1 MLHRKML
8 QSKKEVKMLVIAVL
22 FIVSTLALTLLNV
35 FDR

>member
-1 MLHRKML
+1 MLHRKMM
-8 QSKKEVKMLVIAVL
+8 QGTKGGHMFVIAVL